1 MLLVVVNPEELH
13 RVLGEHRGS
22 APRVSQSVLTGI
34 DANTVQGT
42 VDLGN
47 SHAEHLL
54 AAHLLN
60 QGSRTGCI
68 AGWMSLPRGLDAAD
82 EGQHGTGDGHPQRPG
97 HQSASSRRR
106 EQCRRR

>member
-1 MLLVVVNPEELH
+1 MLLVVVNPEELD

-47 SHAEHLL
+47 SHAETSLPPIC
-54 AAHLLN
+54 LN

-68 AGWMSLPRGLDAAD
+68 AGGMSPSTRTGRG
-82 EGQHGTGDGHPQRPG
+82 
-97 HQSASSRRR
+97 
-106 EQCRRR
+106 